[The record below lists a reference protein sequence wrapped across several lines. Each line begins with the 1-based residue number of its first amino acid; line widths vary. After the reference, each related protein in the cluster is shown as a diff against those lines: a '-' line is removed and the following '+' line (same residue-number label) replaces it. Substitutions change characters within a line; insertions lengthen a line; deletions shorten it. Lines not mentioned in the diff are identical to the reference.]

1 MAEFLDTVKRAAAA
15 ENRAEQVT
23 AITPGLQQGRG
34 DAIACRRRF
43 PRHRARARAERAQLP
58 QGDGGIAGGEPEVGA
73 TASGHRRP
81 PVSLP
86 SHNSQAEPTQA
97 GRPYPPNRLLAPK
110 AAKDAGP

>member
-1 MAEFLDTVKRAAAA
+1 MCYTVLLVCLDFFFLMIRRPPRSKRTDTLFPYTTLFRSCEGLGAMAEFLDTVKRAAAA

-58 QGDGGIAGGEPEVGA
+58 QGDGVIAGG
-73 TASGHRRP
+73 
-81 PVSLP
+81 
-86 SHNSQAEPTQA
+86 
-97 GRPYPPNRLLAPK
+97 
-110 AAKDAGP
+110 

>member
-58 QGDGGIAGGEPEVGA
+58 QGDGVIAGGCPKVAA
-73 TASGHRRP
+73 TASVHRLP
-81 PVSLP
+81 PVP
-86 SHNSQAEPTQA
+86 FRFHNSEVNPTE
-97 GRPYPPNRLLAPK
+97 RPEERR
-110 AAKDAGP
+110 